1 MTQPTRCSKRLSK
14 STKKDPKF
22 LYPDLQCQLKDWHFL
37 AKEPENNSTFKD
49 AALSAREYNKLDL
62 LDFVTSFLS
71 MIKPYKTHK
80 KNAMLD
86 YLELL
91 MLKPSSYSGPSVRD
105 FLLHPAKQIELR
117 RLEWTSSPEIRNKAV
132 ILLYFDTRYP
142 FGLKTFAMICQPTTK
157 AVIYSFTQSSI
168 TADVYLND
176 FYGADSPEQAPLAF
190 DSLKALSAG
199 LGFQSASE
207 KDSPPST
214 CMVCLG
220 VEVDS

>member
-1 MTQPTRCSKRLSK
+1 MWVYVTTQQRLPVVQTWS
-14 STKKDPKF
+14 SMHVQTA
-22 LYPDLQCQLKDWHFL
+22 PDQH
-37 AKEPENNSTFKD
+37 PRIVIS
-49 AALSAREYNKLDL
+49 S
-62 LDFVTSFLS
+62 DFATS
-71 MIKPYKTHK
+71 
-80 KNAMLD
+80 
-86 YLELL
+86 
-91 MLKPSSYSGPSVRD
+91 
-105 FLLHPAKQIELR
+105 
-117 RLEWTSSPEIRNKAV
+117 
-132 ILLYFDTRYP
+132 LLYFDTRYP

-220 VEVDS
+220 VEVDSDMFTHHITFSWSFTRSACNLEWADTIPLS